1 MEVILIKD
9 VDKLGYKH
17 DLVSVKPGFGRNF
30 LIPQGFALIANDINR
45 KKLEDLKAKEAAVE
59 AARLSEYVE
68 MAEKLKDVTLRIGAK
83 SGTSGKIFGSITN
96 IQIGNALKEQ
106 CEIEIDR
113 RKIVLPDEVKELGTY
128 EVTLNLHPEVTT
140 QVAIEVVSE

>member
-1 MEVILIKD
+1 MEVILLKD
-9 VDKLGYKH
+9 VEKLGYKH
-17 DLVSVKPGFGRNF
+17 DLVAVKPGFGRNY
-30 LIPQGFALIANDINR
+30 LIPNGFALIANEINR

-68 MAEKLKDVTLRIGAK
+68 IAAKLKDVTLKIGAK

-96 IQIGNALKEQ
+96 VQIGNALKEQ
-106 CEIEIDR
+106 CEVEIDR
-113 RKIVLPDEVKELGTY
+113 RKIVLPDEVKDLGTY

-140 QVAIEVVSE
+140 QVAFEVIAE

>member
-9 VDKLGYKH
+9 VEKLGYKH
-17 DLVSVKPGFGRNF
+17 DLVSVKSGYGRNY
-30 LIPQGFALIANDINR
+30 LIPQGYALIANDLNK
-45 KKLEDLKAKEAAVE
+45 KKLEDLKAKEAALE
-59 AARLSEYVE
+59 AARLNEYVE
-68 MAEKLKDVTLRIGAK
+68 MAAKLKDVTLKIGAK

-96 IQIGNALKEQ
+96 VQIGNALKEQ

-128 EVTLNLHPEVTT
+128 EVTLNLHPEVST
-140 QVAIEVVSE
+140 QVAFEVIAE

>member
-106 CEIEIDR
+106 
-113 RKIVLPDEVKELGTY
+113 
-128 EVTLNLHPEVTT
+128 
-140 QVAIEVVSE
+140 